1 VRHRALLLL
10 LLVAIT
16 AGCGT
21 PSSVPKQA
29 EDVASIAAEGALLA
43 GDVADGDST
52 SPYAETHAR
61 ALLGKAE
68 TLTDAI
74 ANAELRAVAD
84 AVVRELERL
93 AAAPGDAEAAAR
105 IEGRLDEAATRA
117 EDIGKRAS

>member
-1 VRHRALLLL
+1 VRRRALLV

-16 AGCGT
+16 AACGT

-29 EDVASIAAEGALLA
+29 EGVASVAAEGALLA

-52 SPYAETHAR
+52 SQYAETHAR
-61 ALLGKAE
+61 ALLDKAE
-68 TLTDAI
+68 TLRDAI

-84 AVVRELERL
+84 EVVRELERL

-105 IEGRLDEAATRA
+105 IENRLDEAATRA
-117 EDIGKRAS
+117 EGVGGRAP